1 MDYDTWLAKQAD
13 YYCTPCE
20 PTVISAEKVY
30 EADGYSMDY
39 TYNCE
44 ECDNE
49 DCEYWREY
57 NN

>member
-1 MDYDTWLAKQAD
+1 MDYDTWLMRQAE

-20 PTVISAEKVY
+20 PTIVSAEQVY

-39 TYNCE
+39 IYNCDN
-44 ECDNE
+44 CDNE
-49 DCEYWREY
+49 ECEYWKEH

>member
-1 MDYDTWLAKQAD
+1 MDYDTWLMRQAE

-20 PTVISAEKVY
+20 PTIISAEKVY

-49 DCEYWREY
+49 ECEYWKEY
-57 NN
+57 NS